1 MDPNVENI
9 ITEILDGLI
18 KNGIT
23 KNPNHVIKVEKNME
37 TTKQNGL
44 QLSLFDSSDTDQ
56 KNPESDREVQYLDKY
71 FLIKDSSTPNLK
83 VNEVDVSSM
92 SPSTAIFVF
101 KAPSSL
107 NDTLGSKSDPIHVY
121 YNKKIDEK
129 TYHKV
134 VELNKENF
142 DIIVKHIFHHYT
154 RINNPS
160 NPNASQMHGKL
171 DLSCVNHM
179 YAAISGVGV
188 HLYSTDVNLIFK
200 TEKVHSPYP
209 VCRYYSDHKNFKSN
223 DYEYANSSY
232 FATCSNPL
240 MRKNLQIPKDTPVRC
255 QVDSNSSQISC
266 TAYEPNSTVVSVA
279 VSTKPSNTKV
289 AETVKLESF
298 KDTNNVSHYV
308 ISCDGVSSFMMN
320 STEEKDA
327 LAIFDNILK
336 DISAVPGQYG
346 LINDSSTSS
355 KKSKI
360 SIIKGLLANL
370 KEESI

>member
-1 MDPNVENI
+1 MDPNFENL

-18 KNGIT
+18 KTGIT
-23 KNPNHVIKVEKNME
+23 KKPNHVIKAEEDME

-44 QLSLFDSSDTDQ
+44 QLSLFDTFNTDQ
-56 KNPESDREVQYLDKY
+56 QKSEDDREVQYLDRH

-83 VNEVDVSSM
+83 PSEVDVSSM
-92 SPSTAIFVF
+92 SPSMAIFVF
-101 KAPSSL
+101 KAPRSL

-121 YNKKIDEK
+121 YNKRIDEK
-129 TYHKV
+129 TYNKV

-154 RINNPS
+154 QINNPN

-171 DLSCVNHM
+171 NLSCVDHI
-179 YAAISGVGV
+179 YSIVSGVGV
-188 HLYSTDVNLIFK
+188 HLYSLDMNLIFK

-209 VCRYYSDHKNFKSN
+209 VCKYYSDHKNFKSN

-240 MRKNLQIPKDTPVRC
+240 MRKNLQVSKDTPVRC
-255 QVDSNSSQISC
+255 HVDSNSSQLSC

-298 KDTNNVSHYV
+298 KDTNSVSHYV

-336 DISAVPGQYG
+336 DISSVPDQYE
-346 LINDSSTSS
+346 LVTDSFVSS

-360 SIIKGLLANL
+360 SMIKGLLADL
-370 KEESI
+370 QEESI